1 MRTDRRKDL
10 DTYYNDHLKMRII
23 SRLMEIKTW
32 SEIMGIQSYVIE
44 AGFREQKAQHAEQE
58 EFKAWKK
65 KKKIRKE
72 SDEEIEEEARL
83 KDGDDELSWS
93 K

>member
-1 MRTDRRKDL
+1 MRTDRKKDL

-44 AGFREQKAQHAEQE
+44 AGFREQKAQHAQQE
-58 EFKAWKK
+58 EFKACKK
-65 KKKIRKE
+65 KKKIQKE